1 MLVSKNEWYNMNEMV
16 MNKWIWVTVLCL
28 AVAACGTGKSSKG
41 QQVKGKAV
49 ATLTAFPYPEVP
61 AVMTE
66 PEERLA
72 YLVEHFWERYDFR
85 DTALLQRREIT
96 EQGFADF
103 VGLLSQAQDRA
114 LWQRAMKPFAEGAA
128 ETAEAYRCFG
138 ELAELYLYDPNSPM
152 RDEELFLAFVAEFM
166 KQRVRDEGVY
176 ARLEFQRDL
185 ALKNRVGQAA
195 ADFRYVLADG
205 KEGSLRST
213 AKGKP
218 LLLVFHDPDCV
229 QCRETMA
236 FLEESAV
243 LAEAVK
249 AGKVAVLAVY
259 TEGYEEVWQAHKDEL
274 PAGWISA
281 NDHAAVKTQLLY
293 DLKAM
298 PTLYLLDG
306 EHRVALKDAAPGAVL
321 QAVGGL

>member
-1 MLVSKNEWYNMNEMV
+1 M
-16 MNKWIWVTVLCL
+16 WISLLLL
-28 AVAACGTGKSSKG
+28 ALACGAGKTCNG
-41 QQVKGKAV
+41 QEVKEGA
-49 ATLTAFPYPEVP
+49 ALFPYPEVP
-61 AVMTE
+61 ESMTV
-66 PEERLA
+66 PEDRMA
-72 YLVEHFWERYDFR
+72 YLLEHFWERYDFR
-85 DTALLQRREIT
+85 DTALLGRREIT

-103 VGLLSQAQDRA
+103 VGLLMQSGDKA
-114 LWQRAMKPFAEGAA
+114 LWQRAMKPFAEAA
-128 ETAEAYRCFG
+128 AKTPEAYRCFG
-138 ELAELYLYDPNSPM
+138 ELAELYLYDANSPM
-152 RDEELFLAFVAEFM
+152 RDEELYLAFLEVFM
-166 KQRVRDEGVY
+166 QQKPQDEGVY
-176 ARLEFQRDL
+176 ARLEFQQEL
-185 ALKNRVGQAA
+185 AMKNRVGQAA
-195 ADFRYVLADG
+195 TDFVYTRADG
-205 KEGSLRST
+205 AKGRLSGT
-213 AKGKP
+213 AEGKP

>member
-1 MLVSKNEWYNMNEMV
+1 MPVSKNEWYNMNEMV
-16 MNKWIWVTVLCL
+16 MNKWIWMTVLCL
-28 AVAACGTGKSSKG
+28 AVAACVSGKSSKG
-41 QQVKGKAV
+41 QQVKGKA
-49 ATLTAFPYPEVP
+49 AAALTAFPYPEVP

-72 YLVEHFWERYDFR
+72 YLVEHFWVRYDFR

-152 RDEELFLAFVAEFM
+152 RDEELFLAFAAEFM

-195 ADFRYVLADG
+195 ADFRYVRADG

-213 AKGKP
+213 EKGKP

-249 AGKVAVLAVY
+249 AGKVVVLAVY

>member
-1 MLVSKNEWYNMNEMV
+1 M
-16 MNKWIWVTVLCL
+16 WISLLLL
-28 AVAACGTGKSSKG
+28 ALACGAGKTCNG
-41 QQVKGKAV
+41 QEVKEGA
-49 ATLTAFPYPEVP
+49 ALFPYPEVP
-61 AVMTE
+61 ESMTV
-66 PEERLA
+66 PEDRMA
-72 YLVEHFWERYDFR
+72 YLLEHFWERYDFR
-85 DTALLQRREIT
+85 DTALLGRREIT

-103 VGLLSQAQDRA
+103 VGLLMQSGDKA
-114 LWQRAMKPFAEGAA
+114 LWQRAMKPFAEAA
-128 ETAEAYRCFG
+128 AKTPEAYRCFG
-138 ELAELYLYDPNSPM
+138 ELAELYLYDANSPM
-152 RDEELFLAFVAEFM
+152 RDEELYLAFLEVFM
-166 KQRVRDEGVY
+166 QQKPQDEGVY
-176 ARLEFQRDL
+176 ARLEFQQEL
-185 ALKNRVGQAA
+185 AMKNRVGQAA
-195 ADFRYVLADG
+195 TDFVYTRADG
-205 KEGSLRST
+205 AKGRLSGT
-213 AKGKP
+213 AEGKP

-306 EHRVALKDAAPGAVL
+306 EHCVALKDAAPGAVL

>member
-1 MLVSKNEWYNMNEMV
+1 
-16 MNKWIWVTVLCL
+16 
-28 AVAACGTGKSSKG
+28 
-41 QQVKGKAV
+41 
-49 ATLTAFPYPEVP
+49 
-61 AVMTE
+61 
-66 PEERLA
+66 
-72 YLVEHFWERYDFR
+72 
-85 DTALLQRREIT
+85 
-96 EQGFADF
+96 
-103 VGLLSQAQDRA
+103 
-114 LWQRAMKPFAEGAA
+114 
-128 ETAEAYRCFG
+128 
-138 ELAELYLYDPNSPM
+138 M
-152 RDEELFLAFVAEFM
+152 RDEELFLAFAAEFM

-195 ADFRYVLADG
+195 ADFRYVRADG

>member
-1 MLVSKNEWYNMNEMV
+1 MWFISLF
-16 MNKWIWVTVLCL
+16 LL
-28 AVAACGTGKSSKG
+28 AVACGAGNTCKG
-41 QQVKGKAV
+41 QEA
-49 ATLTAFPYPEVP
+49 AFPYPEVP

-103 VGLLSQAQDRA
+103 VGLLSQAQDRV

-152 RDEELFLAFVAEFM
+152 RDEELFLAFAAEFM

-185 ALKNRVGQAA
+185 ALLKNRVGQAA
-195 ADFRYVLADG
+195 ADFRYVRADG

-213 AKGKP
+213 AEGKP

-259 TEGYEEVWQAHKDEL
+259 TEGYEEVWQVHKDEL

-306 EHRVALKDAAPGAVL
+306 EQRVVLKDAAPGAVL
-321 QAVGGL
+321 QAVPIKSM

>member
-1 MLVSKNEWYNMNEMV
+1 MSRNVWFISLF
-16 MNKWIWVTVLCL
+16 LL
-28 AVAACGTGKSSKG
+28 AVACGAGNACKG
-41 QQVKGKAV
+41 QEVKGEEMV
-49 ATLTAFPYPEVP
+49 FPYPEVP

-66 PEERLA
+66 PAERLA
-72 YLVEHFWERYDFR
+72 YLLEHFWERYDFR

-114 LWQRAMKPFAEGAA
+114 LWQRAMKPFVAGVV
-128 ETAEAYRCFG
+128 ETPEAYRCFG

-152 RDEELFLAFVAEFM
+152 RDEELFLAFAAEFI

-195 ADFRYVLADG
+195 ADFRYVRADG
-205 KEGSLRST
+205 KGGSLRST

-229 QCRETMA
+229 QCCETMA

-306 EHRVALKDAAPGAVL
+306 EQRVVLKDAAPGAVL
-321 QAVGGL
+321 QAVGTL

>member
-1 MLVSKNEWYNMNEMV
+1 M
-16 MNKWIWVTVLCL
+16 WISLLLL
-28 AVAACGTGKSSKG
+28 ALACGAGKTCNG
-41 QQVKGKAV
+41 QEVKEGA
-49 ATLTAFPYPEVP
+49 ALFPYPEVP
-61 AVMTE
+61 ESMTV
-66 PEERLA
+66 PEDRMA
-72 YLVEHFWERYDFR
+72 YLLEHFWVRYDFR
-85 DTALLQRREIT
+85 DTELLQRREIT

-103 VGLLSQAQDRA
+103 VGLLMQSGDKA
-114 LWQRAMKPFAEGAA
+114 LWQRAMKPFAEAA
-128 ETAEAYRCFG
+128 AKTPEAYRCFG
-138 ELAELYLYDPNSPM
+138 ELAELYLYDANSPM
-152 RDEELFLAFVAEFM
+152 RDEELYLAFLEVFM
-166 KQRVRDEGVY
+166 QQKPQDEGVY
-176 ARLEFQRDL
+176 ARLEFQQEL
-185 ALKNRVGQAA
+185 AMKNRVGQAA
-195 ADFRYVLADG
+195 TDFVYTRADG
-205 KEGSLRST
+205 AKGRLSGT
-213 AKGKP
+213 AEGKP

-306 EHRVALKDAAPGAVL
+306 EHCVALKDAAPGAVL

>member
-1 MLVSKNEWYNMNEMV
+1 
-16 MNKWIWVTVLCL
+16 MNKYVWFISLFLL
-28 AVAACGTGKSSKG
+28 AVACGAGNTCKG
-41 QQVKGKAV
+41 QEA
-49 ATLTAFPYPEVP
+49 AFPYPEVP

-72 YLVEHFWERYDFR
+72 YLVEHFWARYDFR

-152 RDEELFLAFVAEFM
+152 RDEELFLAFAAEFM

-195 ADFRYVLADG
+195 ADFRYVRAAR
-205 KEGSLRST
+205 EGACGPRRRGSR
-213 AKGKP
+213 
-218 LLLVFHDPDCV
+218 C
-229 QCRETMA
+229 C
-236 FLEESAV
+236 
-243 LAEAVK
+243 
-249 AGKVAVLAVY
+249 
-259 TEGYEEVWQAHKDEL
+259 
-274 PAGWISA
+274 
-281 NDHAAVKTQLLY
+281 
-293 DLKAM
+293 
-298 PTLYLLDG
+298 
-306 EHRVALKDAAPGAVL
+306 
-321 QAVGGL
+321 

>member
-1 MLVSKNEWYNMNEMV
+1 M
-16 MNKWIWVTVLCL
+16 WISLLLL
-28 AVAACGTGKSSKG
+28 ALACGAGKTCNG
-41 QQVKGKAV
+41 QEVKEGA
-49 ATLTAFPYPEVP
+49 ALFPYPEVP
-61 AVMTE
+61 ESMTV
-66 PEERLA
+66 PEDRMA
-72 YLVEHFWERYDFR
+72 YLLEHFWERYDFR
-85 DTALLQRREIT
+85 DTALLGRREIT

-103 VGLLSQAQDRA
+103 VGLLMQSGDKA
-114 LWQRAMKPFAEGAA
+114 LWQRAMKPFAEAA
-128 ETAEAYRCFG
+128 AKTPEAYRCFG
-138 ELAELYLYDPNSPM
+138 ELAELYLYDANSPM
-152 RDEELFLAFVAEFM
+152 RDEELYLAFLEVFM
-166 KQRVRDEGVY
+166 QQKPQDEGVY
-176 ARLEFQRDL
+176 ARLEFQQEL
-185 ALKNRVGQAA
+185 AMKNRVGQAA
-195 ADFRYVLADG
+195 TDFVYTRADG
-205 KEGSLRST
+205 AKGRLSGT
-213 AKGKP
+213 AEGKP

-259 TEGYEEVWQAHKDEL
+259 TEGYEEVWQAHKDGL